1 MSYYFSAQI
10 KINDKDEYQNYI
22 EKVDEVFSKFNG
34 KYLAVDDN
42 PVIMEGKWNYS
53 RSVLI
58 EFPTKKDFENW
69 YNSKEYQSILK
80 HRLNG
85 ANCDTILIKGL
96 VNGEL

>member
-10 KINDKDEYQNYI
+10 KIHDEDKYQNYI
-22 EKVDEVFSKFNG
+22 KKVDEVFSKFNG
-34 KYLAVDDN
+34 KYLSVDDN
-42 PVIMEGKWNYS
+42 PVLLEGKWNYS

-58 EFPTKKDFENW
+58 EFPSKDDFENW
-69 YNSKEYQSILK
+69 YNSQDYQSIWE

-96 VNGEL
+96 EK